1 MSSKCPFSILT
12 RLPIPELCFW
22 LFVVNAGPKQKD
34 WFNSLYFKAWTVG
47 SSIAILYMP
56 LVTIFNRSDPLKVP
70 CHSSL
75 TLGELLC

>member
-1 MSSKCPFSILT
+1 MSSKCPFSVLT

-34 WFNSLYFKAWTVG
+34 WFNSLYFKAWIVG

-56 LVTIFNRSDPLKVP
+56 LVTIFNRSDPFKVP
-70 CHSSL
+70 YQFI
-75 TLGELLC
+75 TYFG